1 MTNLYLSEESI
12 QARKDYSKEISNKVK
27 QLKKM
32 KKVAEQVTLTEFIEQ
47 YNKYYDY
54 VSLAS
59 LWYSV
64 NDDITYEEAIKYVGG
79 TDPD

>member
-1 MTNLYLSEESI
+1 MTSLSMKEYNEDI
-12 QARKDYSKEISNKVK
+12 DYRMNKIK
-27 QLKKM
+27 AM
-32 KKVAEQVTLTEFIEQ
+32 KNIAKAVTLTEFIEQ

>member
-32 KKVAEQVTLTEFIEQ
+32 KKVAKQVTLTEFIEQ
-47 YNKYYDY
+47 YPLHQHIILGSMWYAVNPDEISYD
-54 VSLAS
+54 
-59 LWYSV
+59 
-64 NDDITYEEAIKYVGG
+64 EAIKYVGG
-79 TDPD
+79 TD